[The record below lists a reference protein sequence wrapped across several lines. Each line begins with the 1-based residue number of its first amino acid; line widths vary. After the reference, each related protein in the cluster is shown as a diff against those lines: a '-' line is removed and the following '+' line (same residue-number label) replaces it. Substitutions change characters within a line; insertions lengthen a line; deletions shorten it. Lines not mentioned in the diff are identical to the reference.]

1 MYNYVFLSILLK
13 IYFINAAII
22 KNINV
27 PSCRNCI
34 YYKQELNDFHSELG
48 RCTYF
53 GEKNIQT
60 DVIKYDF
67 ADLCRSSENK
77 CGLEGKYYEQDPNA
91 DFKFFLH
98 NIKTGSEIKLLVII
112 ILTYI
117 YAIVK

>member
-1 MYNYVFLSILLK
+1 MYNYVFLSIILQTYL
-13 IYFINAAII
+13 INAVII

-34 YYKQELNDFHSELG
+34 YYKPEVNDFHSELS
-48 RCTYF
+48 RCMYF

-60 DVIKYDF
+60 DIISYEY
-67 ADLCRSSENK
+67 AYLCRSSENK
-77 CGLEGKYYEQDPNA
+77 CGLQGKYFEQEPNV

-98 NIKTGSEIKLLVII
+98 NIKNSKYKIVAFI
-112 ILTYI
+112 ILIYI

>member
-1 MYNYVFLSILLK
+1 MYNYFFYSILLQTQL
-13 IYFINAAII
+13 INAAII

-34 YYKQELNDFHSELG
+34 YYKPEVNDFHSELN

-60 DVIKYDF
+60 DIISYEYSY
-67 ADLCRSSENK
+67 LCRSSENK
-77 CGLEGKYYEQDPNA
+77 CGLQGKYYEQDPNA
-91 DFKFFLH
+91 DLKIFLH
-98 NIKTGSEIKLLVII
+98 NIQNSKYKIVAII
-112 ILTYI
+112 ILIYI